1 MLVYY
6 KKHCIDLIQIFMRIL
21 KQYILIYH
29 RWLQKQIRILFTK
42 ENGNAKS
49 LCQAQLLFQGFFA
62 FTLPADKMSKSDR
75 R

>member
-6 KKHCIDLIQIFMRIL
+6 EKHCIDLIQIFMRIL
-21 KQYILIYH
+21 KHLIYH
-29 RWLQKQIRILFTK
+29 RWLQKQICILFTK